1 MTERSRDL
9 VFYRIDFVS
18 FEESQVLPWFSKA
31 EQLIGH
37 IQELINNEAN

>member
-9 VFYRIDFVS
+9 VFYRLDRAIETLED
-18 FEESQVLPWFSKA
+18 A
-31 EQLIGH
+31 RILIGH